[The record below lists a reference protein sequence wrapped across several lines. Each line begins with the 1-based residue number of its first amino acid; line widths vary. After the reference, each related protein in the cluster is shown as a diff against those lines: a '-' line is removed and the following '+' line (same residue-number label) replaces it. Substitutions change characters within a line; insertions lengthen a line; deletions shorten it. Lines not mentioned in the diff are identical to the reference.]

1 MAHQRKKVVLTA
13 RWPGPV
19 MAALNADYD
28 LTAPTGD
35 DRARLTGDA
44 LFAALEGAWAL
55 CPVYYDRIDVEF
67 IARLPASLKIIASF
81 GVGVDHIDLGAARTK
96 GLRVSNT
103 PDVLTGDTAD
113 LAMGLMI
120 AAARGFYEREASLR
134 SGGWAGSAVGESLH
148 HRVSGKTLGIIGMG
162 RIGAAVARRARAFD
176 MEVLYSSRSRKPE
189 LEASL
194 GIIWC
199 EGIDALLAEADFV
212 SLHTALT
219 DETHHL
225 MNARRLGLMKQGA
238 YLINTGRGSLIDEA
252 ALVEALKAG
261 HLGGAGLDVY
271 EREPG
276 LAAGLAD
283 MANVTLLP
291 HIGSAT
297 TETRAAMGLRVK
309 ENLDAY
315 RDTGA
320 PKDAV
325 V

>member
-1 MAHQRKKVVLTA
+1 MSGEKKKVVLTA

-19 MAALNADYD
+19 MAALDADYD
-28 LTAPTGD
+28 LTAPTGED
-35 DRARLTGDA
+35 NARITGDA
-44 LFAALEGAWAL
+44 LFEALEGAWAL
-55 CPVYYDRIDVEF
+55 CPVYYDRIDADF

-96 GLRVSNT
+96 GLRVANT

-113 LAMGLMI
+113 LTIGLMI
-120 AAARGFYEREASLR
+120 AAARGFHEREASLR
-134 SGGWAGSAVGESLH
+134 SGDWAGSAVGESLY

-162 RIGAAVARRARAFD
+162 RIGRAVARRARAFD

-194 GIIWC
+194 GIAWRQSI
-199 EGIDALLAEADFV
+199 EELLAEADFV
-212 SLHTALT
+212 SLHPALT

-225 MNARRLGLMKQGA
+225 MNARRLSLMKQGA
-238 YLINTGRGSLIDEA
+238 YLINTGRGPLVDEA
-252 ALVEALKAG
+252 ALVKALKAG

-271 EREPG
+271 EREPE

-283 MANVTLLP
+283 MTNVTLLP

-297 TETRAAMGLRVK
+297 HETRAAMGLRVK

-315 RDTGA
+315 RDTGE
-320 PKDAV
+320 PRDAV

>member
-1 MAHQRKKVVLTA
+1 MPGEKKKLVLTA
-13 RWPGPV
+13 HWPGPV
-19 MAALNADYD
+19 MAALDADYD
-28 LTAPTGD
+28 LTAPEGD
-35 DRARLTGDA
+35 NRLTGEALFDA
-44 LFAALEGAWAL
+44 LQGAWAL
-55 CPVYYDRIDVEF
+55 APVYYDKIDAEF

-96 GLRVSNT
+96 NLRVSNT
-103 PDVLTGDTAD
+103 PDVLTADTAD
-113 LAMGLMI
+113 LTIGLMI
-120 AAARGFYEREASLR
+120 AAARGFHERETALR
-134 SGGWAGSAVGESLH
+134 NGDWAGSAVGESLH

-162 RIGAAVARRARAFD
+162 RIGRAVARRARAFD
-176 MEVLYSSRSRKPE
+176 MDVLYSSRSRKPE

-212 SLHTALT
+212 SLHPALT
-219 DETHHL
+219 EETRHL

-238 YLINTGRGSLIDEA
+238 YLINTGRGALVDEA

-271 EREPG
+271 EREPQ
-276 LAAGLAD
+276 LAPGLAD

-315 RDTGA
+315 RDTGE
-320 PKDAV
+320 PGDAV

>member
-1 MAHQRKKVVLTA
+1 MSGEKKKVVLTA

-28 LTAPTGD
+28 LTAPQGD
-35 DRARLTGDA
+35 DRLTGDA

-55 CPVYYDRIDVEF
+55 CPVYYDRIDAEF
-67 IARLPASLKIIASF
+67 IARLPRSVRLIASF
-81 GVGVDHIDLGAARTK
+81 GVGVDHIDLAAAKAGNVT
-96 GLRVSNT
+96 VANT
-103 PDVLTGDTAD
+103 PDVLTDDTAD
-113 LAMGLMI
+113 LAIGLMI
-120 AAARGFYEREASLR
+120 AAARGFYERETLLR
-134 SGGWAGSAVGESLH
+134 SGKWAGSTVGEGLH
-148 HRVSGKTLGIIGMG
+148 RRFSGKTLGIIGMG
-162 RIGAAVARRARAFD
+162 RIGRAVARRARAFD
-176 MEVLYSSRSRKPE
+176 MKILYASRNRRPE

-194 GIIWC
+194 GIMWR
-199 EGIDALLAEADFV
+199 EEIDALVAEADFV
-212 SLHTALT
+212 SLHPALT

-238 YLINTGRGSLIDEA
+238 YLINTGRGGLVDEA

-271 EREPG
+271 EGEPE

-297 TETRAAMGLRVK
+297 HETRAAMGLRVK

-315 RDTGA
+315 RDSGE
-320 PKDAV
+320 PVDAV